1 MRGSLMRGSF
11 RGKQA
16 MDRRMALQ
24 WLASGM
30 VVATGTSVKA
40 CHHTVEEEG
49 CTLGFST
56 YGMKSLKTE
65 QAIDHIREI
74 GFDSFEMTVWQ
85 GWDAD
90 SEKMGIQRRRNLRK
104 RIMDSGLVLTSLMEH
119 VSLLDAKR
127 QKNAIRRL
135 KEASDLAH
143 DLVPESPPLIQTVL
157 GGGRFEE
164 NKNEVRD
171 RLEEWVRLTES
182 CRATIAI
189 KPHRGGVVSKPA
201 EATWLFE
208 QLGQPKRLRMVYD
221 YSHYAYRK
229 MTIEKT
235 IETALPYIAHVA
247 VKDAV
252 QGKDNRVV
260 FQLPGEAGTIDFAKI
275 IRLLHAGGY
284 RADINCEVSGMVWSK
299 SEYDPVAAARK
310 CYAVL
315 AKAFR
320 DAGVERRN
328 K

>member
-1 MRGSLMRGSF
+1 MDAAIKKPVNRRCALRTAVSGLVAAICPQVS
-11 RGKQA
+11 A
-16 MDRRMALQ
+16 MHPLPIADGL
-24 WLASGM
+24 
-30 VVATGTSVKA
+30 
-40 CHHTVEEEG
+40 
-49 CTLGFST
+49 TLGFST
-56 YGMKSLKTE
+56 YGMNSLKTE
-65 QAIDHIREI
+65 QAIEHIREI
-74 GFDSFEMTVWQ
+74 GFDSLELTVWK

-104 RIMDSGLVLTSLMEH
+104 RIADSGLVLTSLMEH
-119 VSLLDAKR
+119 VAPFDAKQ

-164 NKNEVRD
+164 KKNELRD
-171 RLEEWVRLTES
+171 RLGEWVRLAES

-189 KPHRGGVVSKPA
+189 KPHRGGIVSKPA

-275 IRLLHAGGY
+275 IRLLHAAGY
-284 RADINCEVSGMVWSK
+284 RGDINCEVSGMVWSK

-310 CYAVL
+310 CYAAL

-320 DAGVERRN
+320 NAGVKRRN